1 MHKVTD
7 VLISGIWMT
16 QLPTINGQLVRES
29 TYFDDGT
36 FGVVEYTFES
46 AEPVQDWRVTKL
58 AFKQRFTQQ
67 ERIAIRAAAESIPE
81 VYDFQD
87 LVNSAT
93 FIDLSRPDTIAAVNA
108 IEQLGLIEAGRASII
123 LGPPVEEI
131 ERYKD

>member
-7 VLISGIWMT
+7 VLINGAWMT
-16 QLPTINGQLVRES
+16 QLPTINGQLVREA

-108 IEQLGLIEAGRASII
+108 IEQLGLIEAGRVSII

>member
-1 MHKVTD
+1 MRQVW
-7 VLISGIWMT
+7 SGSKWLEG
-16 QLPTINGQLVRES
+16 LPTESGQRYRFMTPS
-29 TYFDDGT
+29 GYQYGTY
-36 FGVVEYTFES
+36 S
-46 AEPVQDWRVTKL
+46 PEPEVIDMRITKL
-58 AFKQRFTQQ
+58 AFKQRFTQD
-67 ERIAIRAAAESIPE
+67 ERIAIRAASETIPQ

-108 IEQLGLIEAGRASII
+108 IEQLGLIEDGRAEVI

>member
-1 MHKVTD
+1 MIRQVWANGKW
-7 VLISGIWMT
+7 IEG
-16 QLPTINGQLVRES
+16 LPTESGQRYRFMTPVGYQYG
-29 TYFDDGT
+29 TYSPEPEPE
-36 FGVVEYTFES
+36 VV
-46 AEPVQDWRVTKL
+46 DMRITKL
-58 AFKQRFTQQ
+58 AFKQRFTQD
-67 ERIAIRAAAESIPE
+67 ERIAIRAASETIPQ

-131 ERYKD
+131 EQYRG